1 MDKRQLRA
9 ERPDMVAKRE
19 ASYSGFGSNVFTFQL
34 VYTLS
39 YGKKVSCSSSTPS
52 QMLKAGTLDL

>member
-1 MDKRQLRA
+1 
-9 ERPDMVAKRE
+9 MVAQRE

-39 YGKKVSCSSSTPS
+39 YGKKVSRSSSTPS
-52 QMLKAGTLDL
+52 QMLKGGTLDL